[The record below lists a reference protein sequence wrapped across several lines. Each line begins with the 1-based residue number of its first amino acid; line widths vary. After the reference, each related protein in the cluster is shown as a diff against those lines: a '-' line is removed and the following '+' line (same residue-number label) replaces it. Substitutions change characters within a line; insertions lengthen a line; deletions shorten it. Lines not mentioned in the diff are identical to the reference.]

1 MKLLTLLQAGAL
13 LLLAMFGAYA
23 SANHSD
29 VAGEE
34 CATTTDLSERCDL

>member
-1 MKLLTLLQAGAL
+1 MKLLTILQAGAL

-29 VAGEE
+29 VAGQD
-34 CATTTDLSERCDL
+34 CATTNDLSQRCDL